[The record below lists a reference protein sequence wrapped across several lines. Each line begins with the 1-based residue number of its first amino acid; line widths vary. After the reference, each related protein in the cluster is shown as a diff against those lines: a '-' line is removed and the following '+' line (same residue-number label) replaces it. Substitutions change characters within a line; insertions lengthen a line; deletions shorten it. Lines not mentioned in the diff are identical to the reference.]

1 MIKRSFPRCC
11 LCAAATA
18 ALLVQMIHPA
28 PLLQNEILCSLQWAV
43 FLFLFFF
50 DHQSGKTA
58 HHVPKTLL
66 TTSAGAA
73 AA

>member
-1 MIKRSFPRCC
+1 MIKRFFPRCC

-28 PLLQNEILCSLQWAV
+28 PLLQNEIICSLQWAV
-43 FLFLFFF
+43 FLLFFF

-58 HHVPKTLL
+58 RHVPKTQL